1 MMLKWL
7 AIKYSRFR
15 EEGLK
20 DEAGEVAQR
29 RATKWIECFV
39 LISR

>member
-20 DEAGEVAQR
+20 DEAGEVAQSR
-29 RATKWIECFV
+29 TTKWIECFV